1 MSFAGQ
7 SQRNDT
13 NDTISEYN
21 RILEHYISLLQ
32 LLNDEQ
38 SRIANIQTHIHR
50 KVSEVLSIMR
60 WAPNFRRVN
69 DGLFSS
75 LQSGNRNTNR
85 NYTPSQEQQRFF
97 TPGQNMRNRSQPQ
110 TQQRAQP
117 QSQQQQFQS
126 NNGNRRNANRR
137 SNNTLNQRNTMNNI
151 TSPFG
156 MRNPRILNRDTSLNN
171 LPGAIQEL
179 LNVFGN
185 PAGENGSQVNFT
197 IPPQNNNDGN
207 IRNLLFEVGTFPLQ
221 SRFENVPVFPS
232 PEQIETAT
240 ESVHF
245 QDISDPINTNCP
257 ITMEPF
263 SQNQIVTR
271 IRHCGHIFN
280 TTHLNSWF
288 RNNVQCPVCRFDIRD
303 YRQNDIS
310 NSSSLPLP
318 PGLFPSTTP
327 NTASNATHN
336 TSSNMNSYIPLSTS
350 MFSIDPNQMLNRQSS
365 SFNNNNN
372 GLYNGN
378 NSNSNSSNAIADRLL
393 TATLERMITDTVLN
407 EPTEN
412 TSMNTSTFMDISGMN
427 MDTTENDSDTMS
439 QD

>member
-7 SQRNDT
+7 PQRSDT

-38 SRIANIQTHIHR
+38 SRIANIQTHVHR
-50 KVSEVLSIMR
+50 KISEVLSIMR

-75 LQSGNRNTNR
+75 LEPENRNTNR
-85 NYTPSQEQQRFF
+85 NYTPSQGQQRLFS
-97 TPGQNMRNRSQPQ
+97 PRQPRNRSQPPFQ
-110 TQQRAQP
+110 SQP
-117 QSQQQQFQS
+117 QQSLFQN

-137 SNNTLNQRNTMNNI
+137 PNNSMNQQNNTNNI

-156 MRNPRILNRDTSLNN
+156 VRNPRILNRDTSLNN

-185 PAGENGSQVNFT
+185 PSGENGSQVNFT

-240 ESVHF
+240 ESLPF
-245 QDISDPINTNCP
+245 QDISNPINTNCP

-271 IRHCGHIFN
+271 IRQCGHIFN

-288 RNNVQCPVCRFDIRD
+288 RNNVQCPVCRFDIREHG
-303 YRQNDIS
+303 QNNISDTNIPSQTNTDIS
-310 NSSSLPLP
+310 SNLMSQSSNTNRTIIPDISMTA
-318 PGLFPSTTP
+318 FIQSTTP
-327 NTASNATHN
+327 FNPLPGFGMGFGMGGGQPNYMTPSISNPITNTYTNTQTVSNN
-336 TSSNMNSYIPLSTS
+336 
-350 MFSIDPNQMLNRQSS
+350 
-365 SFNNNNN
+365 
-372 GLYNGN
+372 
-378 NSNSNSSNAIADRLL
+378 IAENLME
-393 TATLERMITDTVLN
+393 ATLERMISGAMLN
-407 EPTEN
+407 EATAD
-412 TSMNTSTFMDISGMN
+412 TFMNVDVSG
-427 MDTTENDSDTMS
+427 TSQENDSDTMS